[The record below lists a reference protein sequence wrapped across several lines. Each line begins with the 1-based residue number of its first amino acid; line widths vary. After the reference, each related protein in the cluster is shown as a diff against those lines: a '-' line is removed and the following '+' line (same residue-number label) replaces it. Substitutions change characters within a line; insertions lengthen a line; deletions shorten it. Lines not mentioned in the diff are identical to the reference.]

1 MPNLAITIIIKFVLL
16 SHKPI
21 CYKHGSSARG
31 VQQITFWHKKG
42 KYLTIYQGNSYF
54 FRLKIISLI
63 KLHLFFYIIA
73 Y

>member
-1 MPNLAITIIIKFVLL
+1 MPNLAVTIIIKVVLL

-21 CYKHGSSARG
+21 CCKHGSSARG
-31 VQQITFWHKKG
+31 IQQITFWHKKG

-54 FRLKIISLI
+54 FRLIIILLI
-63 KLHLFFYIIA
+63 NLHLFFYIIV